1 MQTIDGKSVYS
12 ISEVN
17 YFAKQSL
24 EQLET
29 WVIGEV
35 QQIQQN
41 DNWYYN
47 YIKLIDE
54 NSVLPAICTRDVL
67 AQVGQLTPGQKILV
81 YGFPTLFDK
90 KGEYKF
96 KILRIEAAGEG
107 LLQKQLEELVK
118 KLKGEGMFDIE
129 NKKQIPLYPKKVCVV
144 TSHGSDAWNDFK
156 RHTVDK
162 FPLIDLT
169 TIDVRV
175 QGAKSVP
182 QLLKVLPK
190 ADKMNFDV
198 IVITRG
204 GGSLE
209 DLAAFNDEMVARAI
223 FKMETPTIVAIGH
236 EANESLA
243 EWVADKRASTPT
255 DAASIVTFG
264 YNQVLEKLDHYKL
277 TMTTKLNYFSLN
289 YFQRLDHNYRQ
300 LLHMKTYFKDLPH
313 ILNSFRQKLAHNQK
327 FITTEATS
335 KIKDLKV
342 QMKKYANLN
351 YQNKKQT
358 LLALANSLKLLSPE
372 NILTRGYTIT
382 TDQTGK
388 VIRTIEAVVVGSTV
402 GVKLKDGRFTSVVR
416 TKK

>member
-1 MQTIDGKSVYS
+1 MQTIDGKQVYS
-12 ISEVN
+12 VSEVN

-47 YIKLIDE
+47 YIKLIDD

-67 AQVGQLTPGQKILV
+67 GQVGKLTPGQKVLI

-96 KILRIEAAGEG
+96 KI
-107 LLQKQLEELVK
+107 
-118 KLKGEGMFDIE
+118 
-129 NKKQIPLYPKKVCVV
+129 C
-144 TSHGSDAWNDFK
+144 
-156 RHTVDK
+156 
-162 FPLIDLT
+162 
-169 TIDVRV
+169 V
-175 QGAKSVP
+175 QGGKSVG

-190 ADKMNFDV
+190 VDKMNFDV
-198 IVITRG
+198 VVITRG

-223 FKMETPTIVAIGH
+223 FAMETPTIVAIGH

-243 EWVADKRASTPT
+243 EWVADRRASTPT
-255 DAASIVTFG
+255 DAANIVTFG
-264 YNQVLEKLDHYKL
+264 YNQVLEKLNHHRQA
-277 TMTTKLNYFSLN
+277 MTAKLNSFSLN
-289 YFQRLDHNYRQ
+289 YFQRLDNNYRQ

-313 ILNSFRQKLAHNQK
+313 ILDSYGQKLKHNQK
-327 FITTEATS
+327 YIVSDATV
-335 KIKDLKV
+335 KLKEIKT
-342 QMKKYANLN
+342 QMKMFASLNLD
-351 YQNKKQT
+351 NKKQT
-358 LLALANSLKLLSPE
+358 LQTIGNSLKLLSPE

-382 TDQTGK
+382 TDEAGK
-388 VIRTIEAVVVGSTV
+388 VVRSINTVVVGATV
-402 GVKLKDGRFTSVVR
+402 GVKLKDGSFTSVVK